1 MKVTPTSRKKS
12 KGKIRKVGRMA
23 TKLPDARAARLRRL
37 AALVDFS
44 PDLIAVI
51 SPARRVFFW
60 SKGAAAATGSSAKEA
75 KGRDFFGLLNIAGN
89 SALEDAFERVATGG
103 EWEGEFGIVTRDGS
117 SRTLRGRWKFM
128 TGVRGAAGSVLLV
141 NRDITEVKQA
151 QAAATAAQRLDEFSE
166 LACTIAHEL
175 NNVLAPIT
183 IGADVIESKTL
194 DSESAEMLQL
204 IKENAE
210 RARQLVRQVLLIVRG
225 QDQDDFSAE
234 SDPAAKQPA
243 EPAAAPARANGE
255 LVIVA
260 EDEPVIADLCRTVLE
275 DHGYRV
281 ELAVDG
287 VEALALFGQHRAAV
301 RAVISDMAMPFM
313 DGVDLTRAI
322 RRLEPTV
329 PILIATGSADGTP
342 LRVIE
347 DFAFV
352 SVLPKPYTQRSL
364 IEALHRCLSPA
375 AIVGGAEKARK

>member
-12 KGKIRKVGRMA
+12 KGKIRKVGRTA

-51 SPARRVFFW
+51 SPARRVLFW

-75 KGRDFFGLLNIAGN
+75 KGRDFFRLLNIAGD
-89 SALEDAFERVATGG
+89 SVLEDAFERVATGG

-128 TGVRGAAGSVLLV
+128 TGGRGTAGSVLLV
-141 NRDITEVKQA
+141 NRDITELKQV

-166 LACTIAHEL
+166 LACTMAHEL

-204 IKENAE
+204 IRENAE

-225 QDQDDFSAE
+225 QDQDDFSPE
-234 SDPAAKQPA
+234 SDAAAKQP
-243 EPAAAPARANGE
+243 AAPARANGE

-260 EDEPVIADLCRTVLE
+260 DDEPVIADLCRTVLE

-281 ELAVDG
+281 EVAVDG

-364 IEALHRCLSPA
+364 IEALQRCLSPA

>member
-12 KGKIRKVGRMA
+12 KGKIRKVGRTA

-51 SPARRVFFW
+51 SPARRVLFW

-75 KGRDFFGLLNIAGN
+75 KGRDFFGLLNIAGD
-89 SALEDAFERVATGG
+89 SVLEDAFERVATGG

-117 SRTLRGRWKFM
+117 SRALRGRWKFM
-128 TGVRGAAGSVLLV
+128 TGGRGTAGSVLLV
-141 NRDITEVKQA
+141 NRDITELKQV

-166 LACTIAHEL
+166 LACTMAHEL

-204 IKENAE
+204 IRENAE

-225 QDQDDFSAE
+225 QDQDDFSPE
-234 SDPAAKQPA
+234 SDAAAKQP
-243 EPAAAPARANGE
+243 AAPARANGE

-260 EDEPVIADLCRTVLE
+260 DDEPVIADLCRTVLE

-281 ELAVDG
+281 EVAVDG

-364 IEALHRCLSPA
+364 IEALQRCLSPA

>member
-12 KGKIRKVGRMA
+12 EGKIRQIGRTA

-51 SPARRVFFW
+51 SPARRVLFW

-89 SALEDAFERVATGG
+89 SALEDAFERVAIGG

-128 TGVRGAAGSVLLV
+128 TGGRGAAGSVLLV
-141 NRDITEVKQA
+141 NRDITELKQA

-204 IKENAE
+204 IRENAE

-225 QDQDDFSAE
+225 QDQDDFSPE
-234 SDPAAKQPA
+234 SDAAAKQPA
-243 EPAAAPARANGE
+243 EPARANGE

-260 EDEPVIADLCRTVLE
+260 DDEPVIADLCRTVLE
-275 DHGYRV
+275 NHGYRV
-281 ELAVDG
+281 EVAVDG

-329 PILIATGSADGTP
+329 PVLIATGSADGTP
-342 LRVIE
+342 LRVLE

-364 IEALHRCLSPA
+364 IEALQRCLSPV

>member
-12 KGKIRKVGRMA
+12 KGKIRKVGRTA

-44 PDLIAVI
+44 PDLVAVV
-51 SPARRVFFW
+51 SPARRVLFW

-103 EWEGEFGIVTRDGS
+103 EWDGEFGIVTRDGS

-128 TGVRGAAGSVLLV
+128 TGGRGTAGSVLLV
-141 NRDITEVKQA
+141 NRDITELKQA

-166 LACTIAHEL
+166 LACTMAHEL

-225 QDQDDFSAE
+225 EDQDDFSPE
-234 SDPAAKQPA
+234 SDAAAKQP
-243 EPAAAPARANGE
+243 AAPARANGE

-260 EDEPVIADLCRTVLE
+260 DDEPVIADLCRTVLE

-281 ELAVDG
+281 EVAVDG

-364 IEALHRCLSPA
+364 IEALQRCLSPA

>member
-12 KGKIRKVGRMA
+12 KGKIRKVGRTA
-23 TKLPDARAARLRRL
+23 TKLPDASAARLRRL

-51 SPARRVFFW
+51 SPARRVLFW

-117 SRTLRGRWKFM
+117 SRALRGRWKFM
-128 TGVRGAAGSVLLV
+128 TGGRGTAGSVLLV
-141 NRDITEVKQA
+141 NRDITELKQA

-166 LACTIAHEL
+166 LACTMAHEL

-204 IKENAE
+204 IRENAE

-225 QDQDDFSAE
+225 QDQDDFSPE
-234 SDPAAKQPA
+234 SDAAAKQP
-243 EPAAAPARANGE
+243 AAPARANGE

-260 EDEPVIADLCRTVLE
+260 DDEPVIADLCRTVLE

-281 ELAVDG
+281 EVAVDG

-364 IEALHRCLSPA
+364 IEALQRCLSPA

>member
-12 KGKIRKVGRMA
+12 EGEIRQVGRMA

-51 SPARRVFFW
+51 SPARRVLFW

-89 SALEDAFERVATGG
+89 SALEDAFERVAIGG

-128 TGVRGAAGSVLLV
+128 TGGRGAAGSVLLV
-141 NRDITEVKQA
+141 NRDITELKQA

-204 IKENAE
+204 IRENAE

-225 QDQDDFSAE
+225 QDQDDFSPE
-234 SDPAAKQPA
+234 SDAAAKQPA
-243 EPAAAPARANGE
+243 EPARANGE

-260 EDEPVIADLCRTVLE
+260 DDEPVIADLCRTVLE
-275 DHGYRV
+275 NHGYRV
-281 ELAVDG
+281 EVAVDG

-342 LRVIE
+342 LRVLE

-364 IEALHRCLSPA
+364 IEALQRCLSPA

>member
-12 KGKIRKVGRMA
+12 KGKIRKVGRTA
-23 TKLPDARAARLRRL
+23 TKLPDARVARLRSL

-51 SPARRVFFW
+51 SPARRVLFW

-75 KGRDFFGLLNIAGN
+75 KGRDFFGLLNIAGD
-89 SALEDAFERVATGG
+89 SVLEDAFERVATGG

-128 TGVRGAAGSVLLV
+128 TGGRGTAGSVLLV
-141 NRDITEVKQA
+141 NRDITELKQV

-166 LACTIAHEL
+166 LACTMAHEL

-204 IKENAE
+204 IRENAE

-225 QDQDDFSAE
+225 QDQDDFSPE
-234 SDPAAKQPA
+234 SDAAAKQP
-243 EPAAAPARANGE
+243 AAPARANGE

-260 EDEPVIADLCRTVLE
+260 DDEPVIADLCRTVLE

-281 ELAVDG
+281 EVAVDG

-364 IEALHRCLSPA
+364 IEALQRCLSPA